1 MRVKLQSEFLLPEHV
16 SRGGEFPAENGS
28 ISDNDMFCALG
39 GKLGGNCADEDKD
52 GVGGGGESVTH
63 AEDDLLVRPPRGYG
77 AVAGRGGLGS
87 GGGAFAG
94 LIGGVIGNGVIGD
107 VIGCVINGLIDGL
120 TDRII
125 NGLIDGLTDRVIDGV
140 IDGVINGLID
150 RIGIRVIDEVI
161 DGLIDRVINGL
172 TIDRIG
178 NRVIDGLTI
187 DRIGNRVINEI
198 GNRVIKRVIDGLI
211 ERVVNELIDRI
222 LDTIC
227 DRLIKSGNG
236 EIALMIVYLILRGW
250 ICNGTTERILCRRID
265 ASVAI
270 ADWLFHPG
278 LDRSIRVAR
287 TTERRVASRRRL

>member
-1 MRVKLQSEFLLPEHV
+1 MAKRYRNWDNELTDFGSFSDISRNNRIPTGNGGLIMRVKLQSEFLLPEHV

-94 LIGGVIGNGVIGD
+94 LIGGVIGNRVID
-107 VIGCVINGLIDGL
+107 EVIGCVINGLID
-120 TDRII
+120 R
-125 NGLIDGLTDRVIDGV
+125 LTDRVIDG
-140 IDGVINGLID
+140 LTD
-150 RIGIRVIDEVI
+150 RI
-161 DGLIDRVINGL
+161 INGL

-178 NRVIDGLTI
+178 NRVIDRVGI
-187 DRIGNRVINEI
+187 RVID
-198 GNRVIKRVIDGLI
+198 GVIDCIIDGLI
-211 ERVVNELIDRI
+211 ERVVNELIDRV
-222 LDTIC
+222 LDTIY

-287 TTERRVASRRRL
+287 TIERRVASRRRL

>member
-94 LIGGVIGNGVIGD
+94 LIGGVIGNR
-107 VIGCVINGLIDGL
+107 VINGD
-120 TDRII
+120 
-125 NGLIDGLTDRVIDGV
+125 
-140 IDGVINGLID
+140 
-150 RIGIRVIDEVI
+150 IGD
-161 DGLIDRVINGL
+161 VINGL

-178 NRVIDGLTI
+178 IRVID
-187 DRIGNRVINEI
+187 RVGNRVI
-198 GNRVIKRVIDGLI
+198 GGVINRVIDGLI
-211 ERVVNELIDRI
+211 ERVVNELIDRV

>member
-39 GKLGGNCADEDKD
+39 GKLGGNCADEDED

-77 AVAGRGGLGS
+77 AVAGTGGLGS

-94 LIGGVIGNGVIGD
+94 LIGGIGNGLTD
-107 VIGCVINGLIDGL
+107 RVIGCVINGV
-120 TDRII
+120 I
-125 NGLIDGLTDRVIDGV
+125 NGLTDRVIDGV
-140 IDGVINGLID
+140 IGG
-150 RIGIRVIDEVI
+150 
-161 DGLIDRVINGL
+161 VINGL

-178 NRVIDGLTI
+178 NKVIDGLTI

-198 GNRVIKRVIDGLI
+198 GNRVINRVIDGLI

-236 EIALMIVYLILRGW
+236 EIALMIIYLILRGW

>member
-1 MRVKLQSEFLLPEHV
+1 MAKRYRNWDNELTDFGSFSDISRNNRIPTGNGGLIMRVKLQSEFLLPEHV

-94 LIGGVIGNGVIGD
+94 LIGGIGNGLTD
-107 VIGCVINGLIDGL
+107 RVIGCVINGV
-120 TDRII
+120 I
-125 NGLIDGLTDRVIDGV
+125 NGLTDRVIDGV
-140 IDGVINGLID
+140 IGGVIG
-150 RIGIRVIDEVI
+150 
-161 DGLIDRVINGL
+161 GL
-172 TIDRIG
+172 TD
-178 NRVIDGLTI
+178 RVIDGLTI
-187 DRIGNRVINEI
+187 DRIGNRVIDRVGI
-198 GNRVIKRVIDGLI
+198 RVIDGVIDCIIDGLI
-211 ERVVNELIDRI
+211 ERVVNELIDRV

-236 EIALMIVYLILRGW
+236 EIALMIIYLILRGW

-270 ADWLFHPG
+270 ADWLFHPD

-287 TTERRVASRRRL
+287 TIERRVASRRRL

>member
-94 LIGGVIGNGVIGD
+94 LIGGVIGNRVID
-107 VIGCVINGLIDGL
+107 EVIGCVINGLID
-120 TDRII
+120 R
-125 NGLIDGLTDRVIDGV
+125 LTDRVIDG
-140 IDGVINGLID
+140 LTD
-150 RIGIRVIDEVI
+150 RI
-161 DGLIDRVINGL
+161 INGL

-178 NRVIDGLTI
+178 NRVIDRVGI
-187 DRIGNRVINEI
+187 RVID
-198 GNRVIKRVIDGLI
+198 GVIDCIIDGLI
-211 ERVVNELIDRI
+211 ERVVNELIDRV
-222 LDTIC
+222 LDTIY

-287 TTERRVASRRRL
+287 TIERRVASRRRL

>member
-1 MRVKLQSEFLLPEHV
+1 MAKRYRNWDNELTDFGSFSDISRNNRIPTGNGGLIMRVKLQSEFLLPEHV

-77 AVAGRGGLGS
+77 AVAGRGGLGN

-94 LIGGVIGNGVIGD
+94 LIGGVIGN
-107 VIGCVINGLIDGL
+107 
-120 TDRII
+120 
-125 NGLIDGLTDRVIDGV
+125 
-140 IDGVINGLID
+140 
-150 RIGIRVIDEVI
+150 
-161 DGLIDRVINGL
+161 
-172 TIDRIG
+172 
-178 NRVIDGLTI
+178 RVIDGLTI
-187 DRIGNRVINEI
+187 DRVGIRVIDRV
-198 GNRVIKRVIDGLI
+198 GNRVIDGLI
-211 ERVVNELIDRI
+211 ERVVNELIDRV
-222 LDTIC
+222 LDTIY

-287 TTERRVASRRRL
+287 TIERRVASRRRL

>member
-1 MRVKLQSEFLLPEHV
+1 MKLQSEFLLPEHV

-77 AVAGRGGLGS
+77 AVAGTGGLGS

-94 LIGGVIGNGVIGD
+94 LIGGIGN
-107 VIGCVINGLIDGL
+107 
-120 TDRII
+120 
-125 NGLIDGLTDRVIDGV
+125 GLTDRVIGC
-140 IDGVINGLID
+140 
-150 RIGIRVIDEVI
+150 VI
-161 DGLIDRVINGL
+161 DGLTDRVINGL

-178 NRVIDGLTI
+178 IRVIDGLIDRVIDGLTI
-187 DRIGNRVINEI
+187 DRIGIRVINEI
-198 GNRVIKRVIDGLI
+198 GNRVINRVIHGLI
-211 ERVVNELIDRI
+211 ERVVNELIDRV

>member
-1 MRVKLQSEFLLPEHV
+1 MAKRYRNWDNELTDFGSFSDISRNNRIPTGNGGLIMRVKLQSEFLLPEHV

-94 LIGGVIGNGVIGD
+94 LIGGVIGN
-107 VIGCVINGLIDGL
+107 
-120 TDRII
+120 
-125 NGLIDGLTDRVIDGV
+125 
-140 IDGVINGLID
+140 
-150 RIGIRVIDEVI
+150 
-161 DGLIDRVINGL
+161 
-172 TIDRIG
+172 
-178 NRVIDGLTI
+178 RVIDGLTI
-187 DRIGNRVINEI
+187 DRIGIRVIDRVGNRVINGLTI
-198 GNRVIKRVIDGLI
+198 DRVGIRVIDRVGIRVIGGVINRVIDGLI
-211 ERVVNELIDRI
+211 ERVVNELIDRV
-222 LDTIC
+222 LDTIY

>member
-1 MRVKLQSEFLLPEHV
+1 MAKRYRNWDNELTDFGSFSDISRNNRIPTGNGGLIMRVKLQSEFLLPEHV

-77 AVAGRGGLGS
+77 AVAGRGGVGS

-94 LIGGVIGNGVIGD
+94 LIGGIGNGLTD
-107 VIGCVINGLIDGL
+107 RVIGCVINGV
-120 TDRII
+120 I
-125 NGLIDGLTDRVIDGV
+125 NGLTDRVIDGV
-140 IDGVINGLID
+140 IGGVIN
-150 RIGIRVIDEVI
+150 
-161 DGLIDRVINGL
+161 
-172 TIDRIG
+172 
-178 NRVIDGLTI
+178 GLTI

-198 GNRVIKRVIDGLI
+198 GNRVINRVIDGLI
-211 ERVVNELIDRI
+211 ERVVNELIDRV

-236 EIALMIVYLILRGW
+236 EIALMIVYLILRG
-250 ICNGTTERILCRRID
+250 
-265 ASVAI
+265 
-270 ADWLFHPG
+270 
-278 LDRSIRVAR
+278 
-287 TTERRVASRRRL
+287 

>member
-1 MRVKLQSEFLLPEHV
+1 MAKRYRNWDNELTDFGSFSDISRNNRIPTGNGGLIMRVKLQSEFLLPEHV

-77 AVAGRGGLGS
+77 AVAGTGGLGS

-94 LIGGVIGNGVIGD
+94 LIGGIGNGLTD
-107 VIGCVINGLIDGL
+107 RVIGCVINGV
-120 TDRII
+120 I
-125 NGLIDGLTDRVIDGV
+125 NGLTDRVIDGV
-140 IDGVINGLID
+140 IGGVIN
-150 RIGIRVIDEVI
+150 
-161 DGLIDRVINGL
+161 
-172 TIDRIG
+172 
-178 NRVIDGLTI
+178 GLTI

-198 GNRVIKRVIDGLI
+198 GNRVINRVIDGLI
-211 ERVVNELIDRI
+211 ERVVNELIDRV

-236 EIALMIVYLILRGW
+236 EIALMIVYLILRG
-250 ICNGTTERILCRRID
+250 
-265 ASVAI
+265 
-270 ADWLFHPG
+270 
-278 LDRSIRVAR
+278 
-287 TTERRVASRRRL
+287 

>member
-77 AVAGRGGLGS
+77 AVAGRGGVGS

-94 LIGGVIGNGVIGD
+94 LIGGIGNGLTD
-107 VIGCVINGLIDGL
+107 RVIGCVINGV
-120 TDRII
+120 I
-125 NGLIDGLTDRVIDGV
+125 NGLTDRVIDGV
-140 IDGVINGLID
+140 IGGVIN
-150 RIGIRVIDEVI
+150 
-161 DGLIDRVINGL
+161 
-172 TIDRIG
+172 
-178 NRVIDGLTI
+178 GLTI

-198 GNRVIKRVIDGLI
+198 GNRVINRVIDGLI
-211 ERVVNELIDRI
+211 ERVVNELIDRV

-236 EIALMIVYLILRGW
+236 EIALMIVYLILRG
-250 ICNGTTERILCRRID
+250 
-265 ASVAI
+265 
-270 ADWLFHPG
+270 
-278 LDRSIRVAR
+278 
-287 TTERRVASRRRL
+287 

>member
-94 LIGGVIGNGVIGD
+94 LIGGVIGNRV
-107 VIGCVINGLIDGL
+107 IDG
-120 TDRII
+120 DIGNRV
-125 NGLIDGLTDRVIDGV
+125 IDGDIGGVIDGV
-140 IDGVINGLID
+140 IDGLT
-150 RIGIRVIDEVI
+150 
-161 DGLIDRVINGL
+161 DRVINGL

-178 NRVIDGLTI
+178 IRVIDGVI

-211 ERVVNELIDRI
+211 ERVVNELIDRV

-287 TTERRVASRRRL
+287 TIERRVASRRRL

>member
-1 MRVKLQSEFLLPEHV
+1 MAKRYRNWDNELTDFGSFSDISRNNRIPTGNGGLIMRVKLQSEFLLPEHV

-94 LIGGVIGNGVIGD
+94 LIGGVIGNRVIDGDIGD
-107 VIGCVINGLIDGL
+107 VINGLSI
-120 TDRII
+120 DRIG
-125 NGLIDGLTDRVIDGV
+125 NRVIDGV
-140 IDGVINGLID
+140 IDGVM
-150 RIGIRVIDEVI
+150 
-161 DGLIDRVINGL
+161 DGLTDRVINGL

-178 NRVIDGLTI
+178 IRVID
-187 DRIGNRVINEI
+187 RVGNRVI
-198 GNRVIKRVIDGLI
+198 GGVINRVIDGLI
-211 ERVVNELIDRI
+211 ERVVNELIDRV

>member
-77 AVAGRGGLGS
+77 AVAGTGGLGS

-94 LIGGVIGNGVIGD
+94 LIGGIGN
-107 VIGCVINGLIDGL
+107 
-120 TDRII
+120 
-125 NGLIDGLTDRVIDGV
+125 GLTDRVIGC
-140 IDGVINGLID
+140 
-150 RIGIRVIDEVI
+150 VI
-161 DGLIDRVINGL
+161 DGLTDRVINGL

-178 NRVIDGLTI
+178 IRVIDGLIDRVIDGLTI
-187 DRIGNRVINEI
+187 DRIGIRVINEI
-198 GNRVIKRVIDGLI
+198 GNRVINRVIHGLI
-211 ERVVNELIDRI
+211 ERVVNELIDRV

>member
-1 MRVKLQSEFLLPEHV
+1 MAKRYRNWDNELTDFGSFSDISRNNRIPTGNGGLIMRVKLQSEFLLPEHV

-94 LIGGVIGNGVIGD
+94 LIGGVIGNRVID
-107 VIGCVINGLIDGL
+107 EVIGCVINGLID
-120 TDRII
+120 R
-125 NGLIDGLTDRVIDGV
+125 LTDRVIDG
-140 IDGVINGLID
+140 LTD
-150 RIGIRVIDEVI
+150 RI
-161 DGLIDRVINGL
+161 INGL

-178 NRVIDGLTI
+178 NRVIDRVGI
-187 DRIGNRVINEI
+187 RVID
-198 GNRVIKRVIDGLI
+198 GVIDCIIDGLI
-211 ERVVNELIDRI
+211 ERVVNELIDRV

-236 EIALMIVYLILRGW
+236 EIALMIVYLILRG
-250 ICNGTTERILCRRID
+250 
-265 ASVAI
+265 
-270 ADWLFHPG
+270 
-278 LDRSIRVAR
+278 
-287 TTERRVASRRRL
+287 

>member
-94 LIGGVIGNGVIGD
+94 LIGGVIGNRVID
-107 VIGCVINGLIDGL
+107 EVIGCVINGLID
-120 TDRII
+120 R
-125 NGLIDGLTDRVIDGV
+125 LTDRVIDG
-140 IDGVINGLID
+140 LTD
-150 RIGIRVIDEVI
+150 RI
-161 DGLIDRVINGL
+161 INGL

-178 NRVIDGLTI
+178 NRVIDRVGI
-187 DRIGNRVINEI
+187 RVID
-198 GNRVIKRVIDGLI
+198 GVIDCIIDGLI
-211 ERVVNELIDRI
+211 ERVVNELIDRV
-222 LDTIC
+222 LDTIY

-236 EIALMIVYLILRGW
+236 EIALMIIYLILRGW

-287 TTERRVASRRRL
+287 TIERRVASRRRL